1 MNDEIKKLLAT
12 GKVIL
17 LRENEG
23 FICGGV
29 VKLEEPDSTIL
40 SMAIQLDGL
49 DTLQQFAGR
58 TIEEAF
64 ADCLEREALPY

>member
-1 MNDEIKKLLAT
+1 MDEIKKLLAT
-12 GKVIL
+12 GKVII

-29 VKLEEPDSTIL
+29 VGLEDADQSIL
-40 SMAIQLDGL
+40 SLAERLEPE
-49 DTLQQFAGR
+49 TLQQFAGR

-64 ADCLEREALPY
+64 ADCLERESVPY